1 MTDKLNPAAA
11 ADQPIVG
18 VGGHGLGEGSSSSC
32 VKCCSECGL
41 TFSTL
46 AKYKYHRL
54 RLHGAWK
61 AGFPCPDCDATFS
74 SVSNLKRHRKKVH
87 EKETD
92 PPSSGSSCRY
102 CGHVAKDN
110 YHLTV
115 HTRKHTGRMGVPLL
129 VELSQLMYHTKCAL
143 VSGERPFECP
153 LCSFRFYKKSDLT
166 KHQKGCGGAK
176 FRCSTCDKPF
186 HFKRQLQEHLV
197 WSKVEIQGMDGYGMI
212 LVVYS

>member
-18 VGGHGLGEGSSSSC
+18 VGGHGLGEGSSSSS
-32 VKCCSECGL
+32 VKCCTECGL

-115 HTRKHTGRMGVPLL
+115 HTRKHTGRMGVPLSVVSSSANICTIL
-129 VELSQLMYHTKCAL
+129 NVLLFQARGRSNVHCAH
-143 VSGERPFECP
+143 
-153 LCSFRFYKKSDLT
+153 SD
-166 KHQKGCGGAK
+166 
-176 FRCSTCDKPF
+176 FIRS
-186 HFKRQLQEHLV
+186 R
-197 WSKVEIQGMDGYGMI
+197 I
-212 LVVYS
+212 